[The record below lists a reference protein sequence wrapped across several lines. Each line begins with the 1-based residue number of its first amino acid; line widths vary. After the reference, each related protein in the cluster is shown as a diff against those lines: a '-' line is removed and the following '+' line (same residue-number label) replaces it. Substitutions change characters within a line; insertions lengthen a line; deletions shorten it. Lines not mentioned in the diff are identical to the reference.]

1 MRDLLLLHLELS
13 LAADLIDGSLISEL
27 RDKLISL
34 DVNILLAWSSLGRFD
49 ISGEKL
55 LSGLGAL
62 LLETFWIIFAL
73 VGLEELV
80 GVGASGDDH
89 GGVGAASEDTLVI
102 SDVLGEVLLVVGA
115 TIGVLVLL
123 LVVDDEGLGRKSL
136 RVS

>member
-1 MRDLLLLHLELS
+1 VRDLLLLHLELS

-80 GVGASGDDH
+80 GVGTSGDDH